1 MSMLNEYKDKV
12 VLITGGAGCVGSN
25 LSRKLA
31 ELSAEKVII
40 LDNLSSAYEW
50 NIPRYENV
58 EFIKGDILNDE
69 ALKRVFKE
77 KPDYVFHLAAHFANQ
92 NSVDNPEKDLMVNG
106 AGILKVLQYAQL
118 IGVERFV
125 YSSSGCGVYG
135 LDSKM
140 PFKEHDI
147 SIKLHT
153 PYQVTK
159 LLGELYTN
167 YFYNLYGLPIV
178 NARFFNVF
186 GPGEVPGKYRNVIPN
201 FFYWAMT
208 GNALPITGDGS
219 ETRDWT
225 FVWDIVDGLLAMGI
239 KEEAVGEAI
248 NLGSGNDYK
257 VKDMANTVNELT
269 GNENGIKYVPR
280 RNWDAKTKLLSSIEK
295 AENLLDYKPKMAFK
309 DGLKMTHGWFID
321 NWDNIKK
328 SAEFDLKAG
337 LKVAKIG
344 QKYGMGLS
352 GDISCSR
359 V

>member
-1 MSMLNEYKDKV
+1 MSVSNEYEDEI

-25 LSRKLA
+25 LSRELA
-31 ELSAEKVII
+31 ELNAEKVII
-40 LDNLSSAYEW
+40 LDNLSSAYRW
-50 NIPRYENV
+50 NIPKYENI
-58 EFIKGDILNDE
+58 EFIEGDILDDE
-69 ALKRVFKE
+69 VLKRVFKE

-106 AGILKVLQYAQL
+106 IGILKVLQYAQL
-118 IGVERFV
+118 TGVKRFV

-147 SIKLHT
+147 SIMLHT

-178 NARFFNVF
+178 NARFFNLF

-208 GNALPITGDGS
+208 GNQLPITGDGS

-225 FVWDIVDGLLAMGI
+225 YVTDIVRGILAMGI
-239 KEEAVGEAI
+239 EEEAVGEAI
-248 NLGSGNDYK
+248 NLGSGKDNR
-257 VKDMANTVNELT
+257 VIDMANTVNELT
-269 GNENGIKYVPR
+269 GNQKGIKYVPR

-295 AENLLDYKPKMAFK
+295 ARDLINYKPKMKFK
-309 DGLKMTHGWFID
+309 DGLKITHNWFLE
-321 NWDNIKK
+321 NWDNIER
-328 SAEFDLKAG
+328 SAEFDIKTDLKLVDG
-337 LKVAKIG
+337 
-344 QKYGMGLS
+344 KYEMDS
-352 GDISCSR
+352 GEGSSCSK